1 MNTTQ
6 TRPIRLAQPTK
17 VRQLKRT
24 TAWVIILTLMVALA
38 GLFFWQVEKMR
49 PSALSASYQAPAL
62 ELFLMG
68 AVPATLRF
76 GSADELAELK
86 VASSEFRFITAE
98 DAPFAFRLEFQGA
111 AGAGQQAFY
120 DLRGGAYPLT
130 LTLLEGGHA
139 RTFTAFDGSVSLS
152 EDGGKVAAF
161 LLNELNEQVFL
172 SARF

>member
-17 VRQLKRT
+17 VQQLKRT
-24 TAWVIILTLMVALA
+24 TAWVIILTLMMALA
-38 GLFFWQVEKMR
+38 GFFWQLEKMR

-68 AVPATLRF
+68 AVPATLSF
-76 GSADELAELK
+76 SSPDEFAELK
-86 VASSEFRFITAE
+86 ITSSGFRFATAE
-98 DAPFAFRLEFQGA
+98 DASFAFRLEFQGT
-111 AGAGQQAFY
+111 AGAGQAAFY

-139 RTFTAFDGSVSLS
+139 QTFTAFDGTVSLS

-161 LLNELNEQVFL
+161 LLNTFGEQVFL